1 MHEILVLWA
10 TPRSTSTAFEWM
22 MRMRGDLACFHE
34 PYGEAWYQGE
44 DARAP
49 RLTADSA
56 RKAGLSFATV
66 TERLQ
71 QAARRR
77 PVFLKD
83 MPQFTDHLWNNGF
96 LRQFRHS
103 FLIRDPA
110 KVLASLQRSW
120 DKKGDTVGF
129 TRNEIGF
136 DEQRRL
142 FELLEERTGEAPIVI
157 DSDDLLED
165 PHGMVAAYCEAVGLP
180 FIADALSWEPGNRAE
195 VLWYDGDDSIW
206 HETLKNSDGLKPQPR
221 KPVNISDLSSRLQ
234 DLYHDFMPHYRRLYT
249 NRLQVSQAESA
260 RA

>member
-1 MHEILVLWA
+1 MHEILALWA

-34 PYGEAWYQGE
+34 PFGEAWYQGE

-49 RLTADSA
+49 RLDAGSP
-56 RKAGLSFATV
+56 RKPGLSFASV
-66 TERLQ
+66 QESLLL
-71 QAARRR
+71 AAKKR
-77 PVFLKD
+77 PVFIKD
-83 MPQFTDHLWNNGF
+83 MPQFTDHLWDSVF
-96 LRQFRHS
+96 LGRFRHS

-120 DKKGDTVGF
+120 DKKGDAVGF

-136 DEQRRL
+136 DEQRALFDRL
-142 FELLEERTGEAPIVI
+142 WQNSGIPPVVI

-165 PHGMVAAYCEAVGLP
+165 PEGMVAAYCEAMAIP
-180 FIADALSWEPGNRAE
+180 FIAEALSWEPGSRGE

-221 KPVNISDLSSRLQ
+221 KSADVSELPPRLQ
-234 DLYHDFMPHYRRLYT
+234 DLYHEFLPHYQHLHAC
-249 NRLQVSQAESA
+249 RLQSRQQETDHA
-260 RA
+260 